1 MRSPQM
7 IKYLLPTAAVYL
19 VAVGLALLLVPLQF
33 GVDAVPKDASPELLA
48 FLRLLGGPFLGI
60 AVLNWMSRNS
70 ESSTV
75 RNTVIL
81 ANLVGFGV
89 VAANDVV
96 GVISGSA
103 RDLAKVFLLV
113 HLAFTVAFVIAWVRG
128 RAPAPDRRP

>member
-1 MRSPQM
+1 M
-7 IKYLLPTAAVYL
+7 IKYLLTTAAVYL

-33 GVDAVPKDASPELLA
+33 GVDAVPTDASPELLA
-48 FLRLLGGPFLGI
+48 LLRLLGGPFLGI
-60 AVLNWMSRNS
+60 AVLNWMSRNAEPS
-70 ESSTV
+70 AV
-75 RNTVIL
+75 RNTVVL

-103 RDLAKVFLLV
+103 RDLAKVFLVV
-113 HLAFTVAFVIAWVRG
+113 HLLFTIAFVVAWVRG